1 MFKRIPYIIFYF
13 SLLLSFSES
22 EKIVYNV
29 KYNGIKA
36 GQAILEKT
44 LDENNINISFNLKSR
59 KIFDFIYKLRENI
72 LIKADKLEYHIY
84 EIKKVSQHGK
94 YHKKFHAIF
103 DYIKNIGSLNNID
116 INISNK
122 IYDPISIIY
131 HLRNSELHI
140 DKIFNYSI
148 ISKNNPKNLNIKVVG
163 EEEISVKNKKY
174 NCFILEADGDRTKK
188 GFLKLWISK
197 GEGNIPVIIE
207 KRAKNGTIKMELQNI
222 YINE

>member
-1 MFKRIPYIIFYF
+1 M
-13 SLLLSFSES
+13 SFSET

-44 LDENNINISFNLKSR
+44 LDENNVNISFNLKSR

-84 EIKKVSQHGK
+84 EIKKISQHGK

-103 DYIKNIGSLNNID
+103 DYMKNIGSLDNID
-116 INISNK
+116 INIRNK

-148 ISKNNPKNLNIKVVG
+148 ISKNNPKNLNIKVIG
-163 EEEISVKNKKY
+163 EEEIYVKKSTT
-174 NCFILEADGDRTKK
+174 CFIYKEAGLILQLNACR
-188 GFLKLWISK
+188 LQVVLQ
-197 GEGNIPVIIE
+197 VV
-207 KRAKNGTIKMELQNI
+207 NGGCSWM
-222 YINE
+222 YGY